1 MWDTNYI
8 ANAGIDLNLIS
19 DHLNFPGVPGM
30 RRWWGLTVNMAIAH
44 TSLLAGIYKQGGSAV
59 QAAPSAVSSGPLRIV
74 ECPFVYDWK
83 SLAIGWKTSKVF
95 KITLTVYV

>member
-1 MWDTNYI
+1 
-8 ANAGIDLNLIS
+8 
-19 DHLNFPGVPGM
+19 
-30 RRWWGLTVNMAIAH
+30 MAIAH

-83 SLAIGWKTSKVF
+83 SLAIG
-95 KITLTVYV
+95 